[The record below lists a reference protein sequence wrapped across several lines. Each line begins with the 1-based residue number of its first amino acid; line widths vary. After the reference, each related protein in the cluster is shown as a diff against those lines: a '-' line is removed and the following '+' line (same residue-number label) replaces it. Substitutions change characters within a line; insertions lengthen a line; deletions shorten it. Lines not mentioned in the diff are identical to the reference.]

1 MLNSFH
7 QLKHQ
12 RTKIANSWIS
22 LVVTLQEI
30 WLEGSKQ
37 FGQVS
42 FVWVFWLDSFERWP
56 MKVSKIVLGKTAE
69 NEKSVEGQKCRIEI
83 TLLGKSTEN

>member
-1 MLNSFH
+1 
-7 QLKHQ
+7 
-12 RTKIANSWIS
+12 
-22 LVVTLQEI
+22 
-30 WLEGSKQ
+30 
-37 FGQVS
+37 
-42 FVWVFWLDSFERWP
+42 